1 MIIFFLLGW
10 NKEFD
15 NENSM
20 TSKEEKK
27 LSINIWKRQG
37 QVIEIFFVSTDLPKL
52 QNRALNIIHA
62 DG

>member
-20 TSKEEKK
+20 TSEEEKK

-37 QVIEIFFVSTDLPKL
+37 QVIEIFFVSKDLPNL

>member
-20 TSKEEKK
+20 TSEEEKK
-27 LSINIWKRQG
+27 LSINIWKRQR
-37 QVIEIFFVSTDLPKL
+37 QVIEIFFVSKDLPNL

>member
-15 NENSM
+15 KENSM
-20 TSKEEKK
+20 ASQEEKEW
-27 LSINIWKRQG
+27 SINTWKRQDE
-37 QVIEIFFVSTDLPKL
+37 VNNDLGHIQL
-52 QNRALNIIHA
+52 QIILV

>member
-20 TSKEEKK
+20 TSEEEKK

-37 QVIEIFFVSTDLPKL
+37 QVIEIFFVSKDLPKL
-52 QNRALNIIHA
+52 ENRALNIIHA

>member
-20 TSKEEKK
+20 TSGEEMEW
-27 LSINIWKRQG
+27 SINIWKRQDE
-37 QVIEIFFVSTDLPKL
+37 VNNDLGKRKL
-52 QNRALNIIHA
+52 QTILV